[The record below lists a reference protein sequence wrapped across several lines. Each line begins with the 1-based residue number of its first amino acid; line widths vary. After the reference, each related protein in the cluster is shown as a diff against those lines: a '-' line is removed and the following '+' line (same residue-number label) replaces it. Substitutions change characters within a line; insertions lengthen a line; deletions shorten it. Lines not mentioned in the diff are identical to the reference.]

1 MIVGKRQAGS
11 PLVLPIDLFTDWDRV
26 AISDLHSSH
35 GSVE

>member
-11 PLVLPIDLFTDWDRV
+11 PLVLPIDLFAGWGRI